1 MKIEILGDGYS
12 GCDKLY
18 DNVLKAIKESG
29 KEAEISKE
37 MDLQKIADYGVL
49 SLPAL
54 VIDGVLKVSGKVSKV
69 EKIKD
74 WIKWPEERM
83 TVPSKSIVKKWL
95 EEGKGS

>member
-12 GCDKLY
+12 LCDRLY
-18 DNVLKAIKESG
+18 DNVLKAIEESG
-29 KEAEISKE
+29 KKAEVFKE
-37 MDLQKIADYGVL
+37 LDLQKIADYGVL

-74 WIKWPEERM
+74 WIK
-83 TVPSKSIVKKWL
+83 
-95 EEGKGS
+95 

>member
-12 GCDKLY
+12 LCDKLY
-18 DNVLKAIKESG
+18 NNVLKAIKESG
-29 KEAEISKE
+29 KKAEIFKE
-37 MDLQKIADYGVL
+37 LDLQKIADYGVL

-74 WIKWPEERM
+74 WIK
-83 TVPSKSIVKKWL
+83 
-95 EEGKGS
+95 

>member
-12 GCDKLY
+12 RCDKLY

-29 KEAEISKE
+29 REAEIFKE
-37 MDLQKIADYGVL
+37 MDLRKIADYGVL
-49 SLPAL
+49 PLPAL

-74 WIKWPEERM
+74 WIK
-83 TVPSKSIVKKWL
+83 
-95 EEGKGS
+95 